1 MCVTAKVA
9 QFRDKIELKI
19 VEIFDLVSFREFVFS
34 YCFSYCLFSY

>member
-19 VEIFDLVSFREFVFS
+19 VEMFDLVSFEDVWFLLVS
-34 YCFSYCLFSY
+34 I